1 MGVNIK
7 NPEAE
12 RLIRELARMTGEGQT
27 EAVATAVRERIER
40 LQSGSKKDRLARMTE
55 IADKMAPL
63 FKPPYDTIDHGELLY
78 DEETG
83 LPK

>member
-12 RLIRELARMTGEGQT
+12 RLIRKLAELTGLGQT
-27 EAVATAVRERIER
+27 EAVMRAVSEKIDRVQMEKGQGRIER
-40 LQSGSKKDRLARMTE
+40 MRA

-63 FKPPYDTIDHGELLY
+63 LQDMPDHGDYLY
-78 DEETG
+78 DKETG